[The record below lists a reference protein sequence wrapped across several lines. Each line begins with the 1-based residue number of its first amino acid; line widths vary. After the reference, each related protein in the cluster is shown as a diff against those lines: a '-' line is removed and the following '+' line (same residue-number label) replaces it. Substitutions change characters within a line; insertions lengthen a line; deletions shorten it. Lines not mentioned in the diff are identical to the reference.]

1 MSNVLPYILLVV
13 GFVALIKGADFF
25 VEGSCS
31 IAKKLKIPDIIIGL
45 TVVAMGTSAPEL
57 AVSVSAALGGST
69 DIAIGNVVGSNLLNI
84 LVILGL
90 SSVIVPIMVDKSVFK
105 RDIPMLLVTAI
116 AVPVIVLLTKNT
128 LTGGV
133 EADHMVGRL
142 GGAILVALFAFY
154 IFLTVKAALDYRKKH
169 VDDPDADGEEVKEFP
184 MWKSLLY
191 TVLGGAV
198 VVIGGRISVDAA
210 TDIAHQIGLSEAVIG
225 LTVVALG
232 TSLPELVTSVVAA
245 RKGNSDIALGN
256 IVGSNIFNVLLIL
269 GTTSVIKPVPVAF
282 SSIIDLFINLGV
294 TVYLAIAAWTGKKLS
309 RLEGASF
316 LVLYVVYT
324 VYLFMR

>member
-1 MSNVLPYILLVV
+1 
-13 GFVALIKGADFF
+13 
-25 VEGSCS
+25 
-31 IAKKLKIPDIIIGL
+31 
-45 TVVAMGTSAPEL
+45 
-57 AVSVSAALGGST
+57 
-69 DIAIGNVVGSNLLNI
+69 
-84 LVILGL
+84 
-90 SSVIVPIMVDKSVFK
+90 MVDKSVFK

-116 AVPVIVLLTKNT
+116 AVPAIVLLTKNT

-169 VDDPDADGEEVKEFP
+169 ADDPEADGDEVKEFP

-198 VVIGGRISVDAA
+198 VVIGGRISVNAA

-282 SSIIDLFINLGV
+282 TSIIDLFINLGV

-324 VYLFMR
+324 AYLFMR

>member
-1 MSNVLPYILLVV
+1 
-13 GFVALIKGADFF
+13 
-25 VEGSCS
+25 
-31 IAKKLKIPDIIIGL
+31 
-45 TVVAMGTSAPEL
+45 
-57 AVSVSAALGGST
+57 
-69 DIAIGNVVGSNLLNI
+69 
-84 LVILGL
+84 
-90 SSVIVPIMVDKSVFK
+90 
-105 RDIPMLLVTAI
+105 
-116 AVPVIVLLTKNT
+116 
-128 LTGGV
+128 
-133 EADHMVGRL
+133 
-142 GGAILVALFAFY
+142 
-154 IFLTVKAALDYRKKH
+154 
-169 VDDPDADGEEVKEFP
+169 

-198 VVIGGRISVDAA
+198 VVIGGNISVDAA

-269 GTTSVIKPVPVAF
+269 GTTAVIKPVPVAPA
-282 SSIIDLFINLGV
+282 SIIDLFINLGV
-294 TVYLAIAAWTGKKLS
+294 TAYLAITAWTGKKIS

-316 LVLYVVYT
+316 LVLYVAYT